1 MNCEQNLVI
10 LRINKR
16 CVEACLA
23 QTPLYFVEQFVFIC
37 SAIKPLSIVTLA
49 RKNYLP
55 IQNVIE
61 SKLYD
66 TCYSLNNSLKYTF
79 VAYKHGSSTCHST
92 DNLILAIHYHYF
104 CREHAAFIRLSGCL

>member
-10 LRINKR
+10 LRINRK

-37 SAIKPLSIVTLA
+37 SAIKPLSIGTLA

-55 IQNVIE
+55 TQNVIE
-61 SKLYD
+61 SFFIQKNRALVP
-66 TCYSLNNSLKYTF
+66 NN
-79 VAYKHGSSTCHST
+79 C
-92 DNLILAIHYHYF
+92 
-104 CREHAAFIRLSGCL
+104 